1 MAELLSEQVAK
12 VLRLPVERVQ
22 RDASIY
28 DLGMDS
34 LMAVELHMAVEEHFH
49 IHVPVMAVTEGASIR
64 ALAGRIAGLI
74 ASRGSAGTS
83 AQPARSQVVEGLA
96 ARHGESLGDE
106 EIEAFLAGVE
116 ARR

>member
-1 MAELLSEQVAK
+1 
-12 VLRLPVERVQ
+12 
-22 RDASIY
+22 
-28 DLGMDS
+28 
-34 LMAVELHMAVEEHFH
+34 MAVELHMAVEEHFH

-74 ASRGSAGTS
+74 ASRGHAAGTS
-83 AQPARSQVVEGLA
+83 AQPERSQVVEGLA

-106 EIEAFLAGVE
+106 EIEAFLAGME